1 MADDLLVSPY
11 AAEFCRDGEKW
22 ITSADVDEAQKV
34 RCVNAVQD
42 WLVLRRSAREEAHI
56 LKLNKIGIERDEKAK
71 RENVA
76 KHVGL
81 AMPKVPNRQ

>member
-1 MADDLLVSPY
+1 MVSPY
-11 AAEFCRDGEKW
+11 AAEFCRDGENW
-22 ITSADVDEAQKV
+22 ISCAEVDQARKQ
-34 RCVNAVQD
+34 RCIDTVQD
-42 WLVLRRSAREEAHI
+42 WLVLRRAAREEAHI

-81 AMPKVPNRQ
+81 NMPKEFKHQ

>member
-1 MADDLLVSPY
+1 MSPY
-11 AAEFCRDGEKW
+11 AVEFCKDGEKW
-22 ITSADVDEAQKV
+22 IKSSETDPVKSQ
-34 RCVNAVQD
+34 RCLAALED
-42 WLVLRRSAREEAHI
+42 WLILRRAAREEAHI

-81 AMPKVPNRQ
+81 NMPKEYKSQ